1 MEALF
6 SRSKYLPSFQ
16 TGKRASSSFVPS
28 FNVPAAVRPSLR
40 PAVNRS
46 LTLLTVELPFL
57 PCYATHSPLSHRA
70 PPSLPGLLSTL
81 YTGGKESPSLFLV
94 VVVVRWWQAGGR
106 SVGPL
111 SDDGGGGFS
120 HVLLS
125 PSLSLFL
132 LLLPPPP
139 AVDVCR
145 RRRAC
150 PSTAVCTRHTLHSLL
165 RSLRAPAARSLNEG
179 RFLPPPR
186 LLLLTHSQKLG
197 GGGEGTAVYLM
208 WGGRVRRRLRRG
220 DSKLSEVASFP
231 LLAVH
236 VQANSPL

>member
-1 MEALF
+1 MF

-16 TGKRASSSFVPS
+16 TGEKGFFFFVPS
-28 FNVPAAVRPSLR
+28 FNVPDAADAVRPSLR

-125 PSLSLFL
+125 PSLSLSLSLFL
-132 LLLPPPP
+132 LLPPPPP

-150 PSTAVCTRHTLHSLL
+150 LSTAVCTRHTLHSLL

-186 LLLLTHSQKLG
+186 LLPSSRT
-197 GGGEGTAVYLM
+197 
-208 WGGRVRRRLRRG
+208 RR
-220 DSKLSEVASFP
+220 
-231 LLAVH
+231 
-236 VQANSPL
+236 N